1 MKKLLPIILSTLYF
15 ILSTP
20 AFAADDPNLKPAGV
34 TQLVNLFTRI
44 INLAAEAAFTV
55 LLIMLVY
62 AGIKFL
68 TSGGDPK
75 AIGAASSTITWA
87 LLGILFMVIGWL
99 FLLLIESFT
108 GVNVTKFC
116 IGFDVCT

>member
-1 MKKLLPIILSTLYF
+1 MKKFLSFILYSSFF

-20 AFAADDPNLKPAGV
+20 AYAVVDRGPGPAGKD
-34 TQLVNLFTRI
+34 QLIALFTRI
-44 INLAAEAAFTV
+44 INLSVEAAFSV

-75 AIGAASSTITWA
+75 AISSAGTTITWA
-87 LLGILFMVIGWL
+87 ILGILFLAIAWL
-99 FLLLIESFT
+99 LLLLIRSFT
-108 GVNVTKFC
+108 GVDVTKFC
-116 IGFDVCT
+116 IGFDVCS